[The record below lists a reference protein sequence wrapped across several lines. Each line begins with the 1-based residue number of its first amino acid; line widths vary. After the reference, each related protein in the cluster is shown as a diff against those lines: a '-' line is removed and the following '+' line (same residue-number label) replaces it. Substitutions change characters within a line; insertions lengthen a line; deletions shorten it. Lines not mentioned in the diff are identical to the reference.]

1 MFLKKRPKK
10 QKNNDRFD
18 EDRSNKKSNKKRH
31 LHIKRENFMAEV
43 HLRLVYNKNTSKHDI
58 YIDYESDTD
67 ALPFEHEQ
75 EHKEIV
81 QKIIENAG
89 LDKMTEDDFGEI
101 VVRRLSQQEK
111 KEVLQEEMLREAQRN
126 KNQ

>member
-1 MFLKKRPKK
+1 
-10 QKNNDRFD
+10 
-18 EDRSNKKSNKKRH
+18 
-31 LHIKRENFMAEV
+31 MAEV

-58 YIDYESDTD
+58 YIDYESEID

-81 QKIIENAG
+81 QKIIRDAG

-101 VVRRLSQQEK
+101 VVRRLSQDEK
-111 KEVLQEEMLREAQRN
+111 REVLRDELEREAQRN
-126 KNQ
+126 NET

>member
-1 MFLKKRPKK
+1 MTP
-10 QKNNDRFD
+10 
-18 EDRSNKKSNKKRH
+18 NKKD
-31 LHIKRENFMAEV
+31 LHTKREIFMAEV

-75 EHKEIV
+75 QHKEIV
-81 QKIIENAG
+81 QKIIQNAG

-101 VVRRLSQQEK
+101 VIRRLSQQEK
-111 KEVLQEEMLREAQRN
+111 QEVLQEEMLREAQKN
-126 KNQ
+126 KNQQK